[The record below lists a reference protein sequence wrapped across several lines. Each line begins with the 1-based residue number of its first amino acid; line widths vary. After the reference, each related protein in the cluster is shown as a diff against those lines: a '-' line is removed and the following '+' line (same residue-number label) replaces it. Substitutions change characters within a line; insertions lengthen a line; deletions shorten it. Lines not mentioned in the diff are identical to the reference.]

1 MEFIKT
7 NIKYISIT
15 ALIVIILFASITIP
29 FSNKSQIEDNAQ
41 QDIVIIP
48 YTDYDFSKLKK
59 ENNHYEYED
68 DNYQSMFGIDVSAHQ
83 DIINWKKAKEDGVEF
98 VYIRLG
104 YRGASEG
111 VLHTDVEFEN
121 NYKRAIENDIKV
133 GIYWYSQPIDTY
145 EVKQEVR
152 YVLDV
157 LDGRPLDLPIVYD
170 LEETEFYDGTISR
183 LHDTTKQERTAM
195 AETFC
200 SEMTNLGY
208 DCMIYTNLYWS
219 DNYYDW
225 SKLSNYPI
233 WFAQYGVDYPN
244 YDRPFVMWQYTDD
257 GVIDGIDNPV
267 DLDILFIRKND
278 QN

>member
-15 ALIVIILFASITIP
+15 ALIVIILFASIAIP
-29 FSNKSQIEDNAQ
+29 FSNKSQIEDNTQ

-121 NYKRAIENDIKV
+121 NYKRAVENDIKV

-208 DCMIYTNLYWS
+208 DCMIYTNLYWTEH
-219 DNYYDW
+219 YYDL
-225 SKLSNYPI
+225 SKLADYPI
-233 WFAQYGVDYPN
+233 WIADYHDTPT
-244 YDRPFVMWQYTDD
+244 YDKSFRMWQYTDA
-257 GVIDGIDNPV
+257 GAVPGIQHPV
-267 DLDILFIRKND
+267 DFDVLFIRKND